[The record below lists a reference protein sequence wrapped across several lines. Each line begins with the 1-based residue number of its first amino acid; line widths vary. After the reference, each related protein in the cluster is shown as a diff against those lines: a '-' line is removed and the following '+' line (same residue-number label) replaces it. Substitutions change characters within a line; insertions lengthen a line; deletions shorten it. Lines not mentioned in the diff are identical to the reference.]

1 MQNEKEK
8 LQRVQS
14 MKIAEAKGK
23 KKENTR
29 IERENRI
36 NGCNCVIRAVFQPG
50 NDIFPDGQTMEKK

>member
-1 MQNEKEK
+1 
-8 LQRVQS
+8 
-14 MKIAEAKGK
+14 MKIEAKEK
-23 KKENTR
+23 KKEKGNTR

>member
-1 MQNEKEK
+1 
-8 LQRVQS
+8 